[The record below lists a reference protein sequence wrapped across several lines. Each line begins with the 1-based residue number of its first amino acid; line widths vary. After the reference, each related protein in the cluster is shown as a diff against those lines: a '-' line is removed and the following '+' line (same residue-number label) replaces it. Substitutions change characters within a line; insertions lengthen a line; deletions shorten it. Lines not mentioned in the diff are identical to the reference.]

1 MKKLICAL
9 LAAVMVLSL
18 AACGGTPQETA
29 PETTLPPATTLPPET
44 TEPPLTAKTVVE
56 QMVQAVEEKT
66 MTGGTVTMAFN
77 FTMIAPGAE
86 GKEDTEIT
94 MEMGMEMDMKLS
106 VEPLAMYTDNK
117 VSVKMTGMDT
127 TIETET
133 YLVQEEGQ
141 MVTYSHMLMNDS
153 WTKNPMPESQ
163 MQDINKKADYSWI
176 LTKDDGELT
185 LADGVQTING
195 REVYVLSCILTGDE
209 MQNTLDS
216 SAGMN
221 DSMSEL
227 GISQEDFAAL
237 RVPTVYYIDAHTFY
251 PVEAQMTVEGFDTL
265 INKILSS
272 TMGLNPE
279 TAGMEVKVGAMTVS
293 MKNMT
298 YDPVEVP
305 SVPQEAYDATA
316 SAGTYRLESG
326 EKAIQV
332 VLPAGWIENGAE
344 ANMLSVLNS
353 DNTQMA
359 TFIVFESVEG
369 IDFVKQI
376 ENGDVATL
384 KENKQYTGHGMGEPI
399 GTYQTMWLQ
408 GAGMSVYYAWGTA
421 GDAYVYVHVLDTTG
435 QSMEEALTPMLNA
448 ISAPRA
454 E

>member
-185 LADGVQTING
+185 LADEHITAPRAVHFA
-195 REVYVLSCILTGDE
+195 TGCFLLIR
-209 MQNTLDS
+209 T
-216 SAGMN
+216 
-221 DSMSEL
+221 
-227 GISQEDFAAL
+227 AAFRQL
-237 RVPTVYYIDAHTFY
+237 
-251 PVEAQMTVEGFDTL
+251 EGFDPRFFLYQEDTD
-265 INKILSS
+265 LS
-272 TMGLNPE
+272 
-279 TAGMEVKVGAMTVS
+279 
-293 MKNMT
+293 
-298 YDPVEVP
+298 
-305 SVPQEAYDATA
+305 
-316 SAGTYRLESG
+316 RR
-326 EKAIQV
+326 
-332 VLPAGWIENGAE
+332 AE
-344 ANMLSVLNS
+344 ALGRIIYHPDMVVTNAWARE
-353 DNTQMA
+353 NTR
-359 TFIVFESVEG
+359 
-369 IDFVKQI
+369 
-376 ENGDVATL
+376 TL
-384 KENKQYTGHGMGEPI
+384 RGNLRQVSSIFKYFHK
-399 GTYQTMWLQ
+399 
-408 GAGMSVYYAWGTA
+408 WGWKW
-421 GDAYVYVHVLDTTG
+421 
-435 QSMEEALTPMLNA
+435 
-448 ISAPRA
+448 
-454 E
+454 